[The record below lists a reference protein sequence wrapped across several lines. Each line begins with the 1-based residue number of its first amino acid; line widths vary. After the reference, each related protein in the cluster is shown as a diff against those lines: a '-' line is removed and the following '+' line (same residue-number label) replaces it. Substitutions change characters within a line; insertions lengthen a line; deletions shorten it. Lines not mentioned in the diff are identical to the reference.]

1 MQESVPLKPK
11 GMRLKYDRRKLLVL
25 AGLALA
31 TIAAA
36 ATVLVVLMG
45 GDDEKSVRV
54 VTGVQFPYPEGWT
67 EQPLSQDD
75 RNAGL
80 LLKLGQEDPS
90 ASFLARTV
98 IARLSPDFN
107 SLELAG
113 ETEAALAAELDGFD
127 LVSSDVELVGPYQAV
142 LIEYQQPAVGEEP
155 ASQTLLVI
163 LPGENQTFYLTVRAD
178 KRDFRGIKDD
188 GLKIVS
194 DFAAYVSASPN

>member
-1 MQESVPLKPK
+1 
-11 GMRLKYDRRKLLVL
+11 MRLKYDRRKLLVL

-36 ATVLVVLMG
+36 ATVLVVLLG

-67 EQPLSQDD
+67 EQALSQDD

-80 LLKLGQEDPS
+80 LLKLGQEDPA

-98 IARLSPDFN
+98 IARLSADFN
-107 SLELAG
+107 ALELAG
-113 ETEAALAAELDGFD
+113 ETEAALAAQLEGFD

-188 GLKIVS
+188 GLKIVA